1 MRIPVN
7 VTFVAYATST
17 ANGVGADAG
26 VTIER
31 HVTEDGMLR
40 EADEIARIV
49 PPDGELD
56 GEDDGLD
63 FDAVEAALARIG
75 WRPAGAWTRSGG
87 QWAAEIERTET

>member
-1 MRIPVN
+1 MELA
-7 VTFVAYATST
+7 FVAYATST

-31 HVTEDGMLR
+31 HIIENGVLR
-40 EADEIARIV
+40 EANVIGEVAA
-49 PPDGELD
+49 PDGELD
-56 GEDDGLD
+56 DEDDGLN

>member
-1 MRIPVN
+1 MELA
-7 VTFVAYATST
+7 FVAYATST